1 MVEVENLTKVF
12 DGLVAVDHVSFS
24 IKKGEVVGFLGPN
37 GAGKTTTL
45 RMITGFL
52 PPTEGRARVGGVDV
66 LENPLE
72 AKKLIGYLPENNPL
86 YDDMLVC
93 EYLDWVADIRQV
105 EDKEKRI
112 KEVTEICSIG
122 DVLKRFIGELS
133 KGYRQRV
140 GLAQAILHDPPILIM
155 DEPTSGLDPNQ
166 VVEIRNL
173 IKELGK
179 EKTVIV
185 STHILPE
192 VEATCERVL
201 IIHRGKIVA
210 DEKKDNLGKFAE
222 GKEVVVVKIKERKNV
237 FKDLG
242 RVESCGKEGDAW
254 VYEIESERDIRED
267 VFRKVKEENLTLLEL
282 YRKKK
287 SLEEIFRE
295 LTT

>member
-12 DGLVAVDHVSFS
+12 DHLVAVDHVSFS

-66 LENPLE
+66 LENPIE
-72 AKKLIGYLPENNPL
+72 AKRLIGYLPENNPL
-86 YDDMLVC
+86 YDDMLVI
-93 EYLDWVADIRQV
+93 EYLDFLADIR
-105 EDKEKRI
+105 EIDEKKKRI
-112 KEVTEICSIG
+112 EEVVEICSIG

-140 GLAQAILHDPPILIM
+140 GLAQAIIHDPPILIM

-166 VVEIRNL
+166 VVEIRSL

-179 EKTVIV
+179 EKTVII

-201 IIHRGKIVA
+201 IIHLGKIVA
-210 DEKKDNLGKFAE
+210 DEQKENLGRFAE
-222 GKEVVVVKIKERKNV
+222 KKEIVVVKIKERENA
-237 FKDLG
+237 FEDLG
-242 RVESCGKEGDAW
+242 RVEPHGKEGDAW
-254 VYEIESERDIRED
+254 VYEIESEKDIRED
-267 VFRKVKEENLTLLEL
+267 VFRRVKERNLTLLEL

-287 SLEEIFRE
+287 SLEDIFRE
-295 LTT
+295 LTK